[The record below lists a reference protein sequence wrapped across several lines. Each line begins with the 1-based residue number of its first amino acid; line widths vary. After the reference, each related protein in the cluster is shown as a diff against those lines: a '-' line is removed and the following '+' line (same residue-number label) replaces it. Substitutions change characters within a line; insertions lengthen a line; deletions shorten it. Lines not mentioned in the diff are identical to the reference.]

1 MAEQHVGAIQL
12 VSVTP
17 GIYKHFKGNLYE
29 VIGIATHSET
39 LEEQVVYRQLYGERN
54 LWVRPLS
61 MFDSTVVQDDAHLKR
76 FQFVE

>member
-1 MAEQHVGAIQL
+1 M
-12 VSVTP
+12 SVTP

-61 MFDSTVVQDDAHLKR
+61 MFDSTVVHESVHLKR